1 MLSCC
6 GKRNISDGTN
16 TYIVTDV
23 LFFQYQISCSLI
35 SSYMIVVLYDSV
47 ACSYIYGIHVTFD

>member
-16 TYIVTDV
+16 TDV
-23 LFFQYQISCSLI
+23 LFFQYQISSSLI
-35 SSYMIVVLYDSV
+35 SSYMIVVLYDSE
-47 ACSYIYGIHVTFD
+47 ACSYLYGIHVTFD